1 MASLTSLTS
10 VRFRVETDD
19 ENVENRSAFGEAMDE
34 SIRIPAATCLTQ
46 SGQQSDCFAPLHTD
60 NYFQLQSVTSHL
72 AIDFTIT
79 QLP

>member
-1 MASLTSLTS
+1 M
-10 VRFRVETDD
+10 ETDD
-19 ENVENRSAFGEAMDE
+19 ENVENRSAFGEAMGE
-34 SIRIPAATCLTQ
+34 STPAATCLTQ

-60 NYFQLQSVTSHL
+60 NYVQLQSVSSHL